1 VRLGDRQL
9 TGAKSKKPLMALPR
23 MPDGWQ
29 QAVVSRARFILEGS
43 SNDEDLTQTWF
54 EQIQLVSKLDNGYFY
69 TWLALT
75 GCYPNKFQLFEFY
88 SNIEISG
95 LPEACR
101 SLLSQRLSNLEH
113 TNNLMRVR
121 LVKPKHSKLVD
132 VTHTYGAPYLTGIQ
146 RVVFGITNGVQNI
159 STFVWIGDSAI
170 LQERSLSQFADK
182 GYKQIDQSWRIRLV
196 HRMHAQVPKLDRSKL
211 GTKLRFFLLPLARK
225 IKRILIS
232 REAQLQ
238 FVSSKSETWDNL
250 LIKDCSITLPEIPSK
265 LEHISCYEAVL
276 ENSVIPVQVV
286 LYDFIPF
293 FHAWTVHPG
302 NRGHLNSYVRIVLLA
317 NRIVSISSLVQEQ
330 AKLITKAF
338 SLERSLWENR
348 QRSFAYLPL
357 PSGLDQA
364 VVGEFSKQ
372 KNLVVMAGSLEP
384 RKNHMQFLNA
394 LEILARSGISVKA
407 RILGSAGWE
416 NERILQRIHELQA
429 MGVDLERL
437 GNLDDIE
444 MRRNIAE
451 AQVLLQIS
459 EAEGFGLPVAE
470 ALSLGTRVLVANIR
484 PLNEWNSPFVE
495 KVEIGNALE
504 LSKAITKILEDP
516 QTTGVNTKSEVTW
529 KNWQDLLFGEEAT
542 F

>member
-1 VRLGDRQL
+1 M
-9 TGAKSKKPLMALPR
+9 GAKAKKPLMALSR

-29 QAVVSRARFILEGS
+29 QAVVNRARFILEGS
-43 SNDEDLTQTWF
+43 NNDEDLTQTWF
-54 EQIQLVSKLDNGYFY
+54 EQIQLVNELNNGDFY
-69 TWLALT
+69 AWLALT
-75 GCYPNKFQLFEFY
+75 GCYPNKFQLLEFR

-95 LPEACR
+95 LPDACR
-101 SLLSQRLSNLEH
+101 SLLAQRSSNLEH
-113 TNNLMRVR
+113 ANNLLRVK
-121 LVKPKHSKLVD
+121 LVKPKHSNLVD
-132 VTHTYGAPYLTGIQ
+132 VTHTYAAPYLTGIQ
-146 RVVFGITNGVQNI
+146 RVVFGITNEVQNI
-159 STFVWIGDSAI
+159 STYVWVGESAI
-170 LQERSLSQFADK
+170 LQARSLSQVMYK
-182 GYKQIDQSWRIRLV
+182 GYKQIEQSWRIQLV
-196 HRMHAQVPKLDRSKL
+196 HRLHAQVPKLDRSKF
-211 GTKLRFFLLPLARK
+211 GTKFRIFLLPTARK
-225 IKRILIS
+225 VKRALIS
-232 REAQLQ
+232 SEAQLQ
-238 FVSSKSETWDNL
+238 FTNSKGQTWDNL

-265 LEHISCYEAVL
+265 LEHISCYEAIL
-276 ENSVIPVQVV
+276 DNSIVPLQVV

-302 NRGHLNSYVRIVLLA
+302 NRGHLNSYVRIVFLA
-317 NRIVSISSLVQEQ
+317 NKIVSISSLVQEQ
-330 AKLITKAF
+330 AKLIIKAF
-338 SLERSLWENR
+338 SLERSSWGDR

-357 PSGLDQA
+357 PSGLEQA
-364 VVGEFSKQ
+364 SDGEFFKQ

-384 RKNHMQFLNA
+384 RKNHMQFLDA
-394 LEILARSGISVKA
+394 LEILARSGTSVKA